1 MHHSQHQFMS
11 ALRIHGYVL
20 TNRQIKMSE
29 LHTLRGIRSA
39 AVRLLACACIA
50 AGSGNVHAAPADGS
64 KIPDTIAQRVAACIV
79 CHGKEGR
86 AASDGYYPRIAGKP
100 AGYLYNQ
107 LINFRDGK
115 RTYPVMTAML
125 DNMSDAYL
133 REIAQYFSDQH
144 PPYSSPQ
151 PTQSTP
157 AQLERGRLLVHDGDK
172 TKGVPACIAC
182 HGVKMTG
189 TAPAIPGLIGL
200 PHDYLLGQIGAWK
213 IGTRHAAAPDCMAHV
228 VQKLSGEDISAV
240 TAWLS
245 AQPVPSDPTPA
256 PATNIKLPL
265 ECGNLAP

>member
-1 MHHSQHQFMS
+1 MNDLFD
-11 ALRIHGYVL
+11 LHGMRANVFRVIA
-20 TNRQIKMSE
+20 TI
-29 LHTLRGIRSA
+29 GIA
-39 AVRLLACACIA
+39 IGFDQA
-50 AGSGNVHAAPADGS
+50 HASDTA

-157 AQLERGRLLVHDGDK
+157 AQLERGRLLVHEGDRK
-172 TKGVPACIAC
+172 NGVPACIAC

-200 PHDYLLGQIGAWK
+200 PRDYLLGQIGAWK
-213 IGTRHAAAPDCMAHV
+213 IGTRRAATPDCMAHV
-228 VQKLSGEDISAV
+228 VQKLSAEDISAV

-245 AQPVPSDPTPA
+245 AQPIPNDPLPA
-256 PATNIKLPL
+256 SATSARLPL
-265 ECGNLAP
+265 ACGNLAP

>member
-1 MHHSQHQFMS
+1 MS
-11 ALRIHGYVL
+11 DLSNAHA
-20 TNRQIKMSE
+20 
-29 LHTLRGIRSA
+29 IRYI
-39 AVRLLACACIA
+39 VVGMIACACIA
-50 AGSGNVHAAPADGS
+50 IGAGSAGAADAAAG
-64 KIPDTIAQRVAACIV
+64 KIPDTIAQRVAACVV

-107 LINFRDGK
+107 LINFREGK

-151 PTQSTP
+151 PTQSNP
-157 AQLERGRLLVHDGDK
+157 AELERGRALVHDGDK
-172 TKGVPACIAC
+172 NKGMPACIAC
-182 HGVKMTG
+182 HGARMTG

-200 PHDYLLGQIGAWK
+200 PRDYLLGQIGAWK
-213 IGTRHAAAPDCMAHV
+213 IGTRHAAAPDCMAKV

-245 AQPVPSDPTPA
+245 AQPVPADPSPA
-256 PATNIKLPL
+256 PATKLKLPL

>member
-1 MHHSQHQFMS
+1 
-11 ALRIHGYVL
+11 
-20 TNRQIKMSE
+20 MSE
-29 LHTLRGIRSA
+29 LLILHGIRSA
-39 AVRLLACACIA
+39 AVHLFACACIA
-50 AGSGNVHAAPADGS
+50 ASAGNAYAVTADETR
-64 KIPDTIAQRVAACIV
+64 IPDTIAQRVAACVV
-79 CHGKEGR
+79 CHGKDGR
-86 AASDGYYPRIAGKP
+86 ATSDGYYPRIAGKP
-100 AGYLYNQ
+100 VGYLYNQ

-151 PTQSTP
+151 PTQATP
-157 AQLERGRLLVHDGDK
+157 AQLIRGRVLVHDGDRE
-172 TKGVPACIAC
+172 KGVPACIAC
-182 HGVKMTG
+182 HGAKMTG

-200 PHDYLLGQIGAWK
+200 PRDYLLGQIGAWK
-213 IGTRHAAAPDCMAHV
+213 IGMRHAAAPDCMAQV
-228 VQKLSGEDISAV
+228 VKKLSGDDISAV